1 MRLLIGIIWLV
12 LSVLCFTKMEKD
24 YESDKRKS
32 ILLSILFLIFGIMG
46 VLGFIFESNLLTIT
60 AFLIPTA
67 LLCIWVTV
75 NMILLVSSCKTPVSA
90 KYIRYNVY
98 SGGKGQRS
106 YSPVFQYYYQGKTYE
121 RQTPESFSKRKI
133 ERNFTAGNCYDIFIN
148 SEKPEYCVSQRKISI
163 GSFLIGLLGFCFL
176 LFYIIIF
183 WELI

>member
-1 MRLLIGIIWLV
+1 MRFLVGIIWLV
-12 LSVLCFTKMEKD
+12 LSVLCLTKMEKD

-32 ILLSILFLIFGIMG
+32 IILSILFLIFGITG
-46 VLGFIFESNLLTIT
+46 VLGFVFKSNLLTLT
-60 AFLIPTA
+60 AILIPSA

-75 NMILLVSSCKTPVSA
+75 NMILLVASCKTPVSA

-106 YSPVFQYYYQGKTYE
+106 YSPVFQYYYQGKIYE

-133 ERNFTAGNCYDIFIN
+133 ERNFIAGNCYDIFIN
-148 SEKPEYCVSQRKISI
+148 SEKPENCVSKRKVSI

-183 WELI
+183 GELI